1 MDQIQIVSWL
11 LTRRCNLR
19 CSYCAISRDYKNI
32 PKEYPR
38 ISHYLR
44 NQMSLDFVI
53 DSLSRLR
60 IHNPN
65 CFHILYGGEPMLR
78 QDLSDIV
85 NFCNKQNINYTI
97 ITNNSDE
104 VQPFIESLLASTDH
118 IQGLT
123 SSIDPIIFSKKGD
136 PDRVKK
142 SLAGLERLK
151 EYSSYIKD
159 IVAEITVDKDTIKDL
174 YTLVYEL
181 TKLGI
186 CSDITFIDIAK
197 SPYYDF
203 SNVSDERVL
212 VDKSPEI
219 SLIFNEI
226 IRDGLNVHMAKVLL
240 PKIYE
245 ILPAEL
251 DCEVEKNVHNLT
263 IDADGSVRLCLRIRG
278 VMTPK
283 LKLNKYIQK
292 DGSLNPDLKKF
303 LSRDKASYCR
313 YCNWTCQIM
322 SQLMMKNSNLF
333 NDLVH
338 TKVRE
343 L

>member
-19 CSYCAISRDYKNI
+19 CSYCAISRDYKDI
-32 PKEYPR
+32 PKEYPKLSYY
-38 ISHYLR
+38 IKHE
-44 NQMSLDFVI
+44 MSTDFVL
-53 DSLSRLR
+53 DSLSRLKA
-60 IHNPN
+60 HNPH
-65 CFHILYGGEPMLR
+65 CFMLFYGGEPLLR
-78 QDLSDIV
+78 TDLPDII
-85 NFCNKQNINYTI
+85 NFCNKNNISYSI

-104 VQPFIESLLASTDH
+104 VQPFIESLLSSTDH

-136 PDRVKK
+136 SDRVKK

-283 LKLNKYIQK
+283 LKLNNYIQK

-303 LSRDKASYCR
+303 LSRDKAAYCR
-313 YCNWTCQIM
+313 RCNWSCIIM
-322 SQLMMKNSNLF
+322 SQLMTKNPNLF
-333 NDLVH
+333 NDLIH